1 MRLPA
6 TAIGASRRSCEQ
18 EEKCAEVKNNALF
31 LFILRT
37 FENLTTY
44 NSSFLF
50 VSIRFRNTISR
61 HRQFCALA
69 DARLLA
75 HRIGHE
81 RRRIGQPRATCLEHG
96 GR

>member
-1 MRLPA
+1 MR
-6 TAIGASRRSCEQ
+6 
-18 EEKCAEVKNNALF
+18 LF

-50 VSIRFRNTISR
+50 VSIRFRNTIPR
-61 HRQFCALA
+61 HRPFRAQEH
-69 DARLLA
+69 ARLLA
-75 HRIGHE
+75 RRIGHQ
-81 RRRIGQPRATCLEHG
+81 RWRIGQLSATSLEHE

>member
-1 MRLPA
+1 
-6 TAIGASRRSCEQ
+6 
-18 EEKCAEVKNNALF
+18 

-61 HRQFCALA
+61 HRPFHALA

-75 HRIGHE
+75 RRIGHE
-81 RRRIGQPRATCLEHG
+81 RWRIGLLLATCPEHE